1 VREREIKS
9 LYCFDEECD
18 EIIFFS
24 PQNHTQNFVVLFKNI
39 KYNHF
44 SGGEEKRRE
53 EKRREEK
60 RREEKRRE
68 EKRR

>member
-1 VREREIKS
+1 VRERERERKS
-9 LYCFDEECD
+9 LSCFDEECD
-18 EIIFFS
+18 EIIFF
-24 PQNHTQNFVVLFKNI
+24 QNFLFSLKTAHKTRFIKNI

-60 RREEKRRE
+60 RR
-68 EKRR
+68 

>member
-53 EKRREEK
+53 EKRR
-60 RREEKRRE
+60 
-68 EKRR
+68 

>member
-1 VREREIKS
+1 VRERERERD
-9 LYCFDEECD
+9 CFFFFGGED
-18 EIIFFS
+18 EIILQFS
-24 PQNHTQNFVVLFKNI
+24 FLLKTTHKNVVLFKNI

-60 RREEKRRE
+60 RREEKRR
-68 EKRR
+68 